1 MTRNRKIIAA
11 VVAVVVLAAGGIA
24 YAVSSGSSKSSAGE
38 VVVFSRV
45 QERTLQNTV
54 ALSGTL
60 ARKQIRN
67 ITASTEGLVSAVA
80 ATNDSTATQGQV
92 LFSLGGR
99 DAITEPGA
107 LPFFRSLAPGDQGVD
122 VLELKQILASAGDD
136 PGTMDN
142 YFSQQTQFAL
152 AQWQAQHHY
161 PNATPANPESVT
173 VSLQQGTGYKVGT
186 QSAAG
191 LIIGPPAAQTTSAV
205 SGGGSTKATL
215 DAYRPFLP
223 HVSPGI
229 TIQSVDNQVPQ
240 GQPATFVVSA
250 DSAPTSALTINL
262 TAGGTAGSN
271 DIVTPPTTA
280 TIAAGATQT
289 TFQVQTRSNNVVEA
303 EPTII
308 MSVAAGTGYAVGS
321 PSSAQ
326 TTITNTNV
334 PALTITGGTT
344 VSPGGT
350 ATLTVSANQAPAQA
364 TQVQLSVSGS
374 ASAGTDYNPVNPIVT
389 LAAGQTTASVTVSTL
404 ASNVIAPNKFIVVS
418 LAPSPANYTVG
429 SPGSAVVQ
437 ISGSS
442 AQPTATLTS
451 ATTYLDQGEPYDV
464 AVGLSQA
471 VSTPTTIA
479 LSYGGSA
486 VQGTDYTPPAGSIV
500 VPAGQ
505 TSVTVQIPTVTSNVV
520 EPNKILTVSLA
531 PSSSYLVGSP
541 SSATVT
547 ITSQVLPTLTITSN
561 TTTLAQGGA
570 ASFTIS
576 ADQAPVKNISVNFS
590 AQGTAEPGQNY
601 VPLAGTAV
609 LKAGQTSVTVV
620 LQSIQSNITFEP
632 TDMIVGSWP
641 THVGQVFV
649 KAGAS
654 VAPGEAILSLTEPD
668 LSVTLQAT
676 AAQRSELA
684 VGQKCT
690 IQISGGNTSGTG
702 VITELDTAPTTV
714 TGSGGQSSQVYEGRI
729 AVSDLTGA
737 DGSAVSITVVNQ
749 QVDNALTVP
758 ISAVKQNGSGVN
770 VVRVINLDQG
780 GRVTEVP
787 VRTGLT
793 EGSYIQIKSGLRLN
807 QLVISGANQS
817 S

>member
-1 MTRNRKIIAA
+1 MTRNQKIIAA

-24 YAVSSGSSKSSAGE
+24 YAASSGSSKSSAGE

-45 QERTLQNTV
+45 QARTLQNTV

-99 DAITEPGA
+99 DAITEPGV

-122 VLELKQILASAGDD
+122 VLELKQILAAAGDD

-191 LIIGPPAAQTTSAV
+191 LIIGPPAAQTTSVRVRGA
-205 SGGGSTKATL
+205 SAQATL
-215 DAYRPFLP
+215 DAYRPFQP

-240 GQPATFVVSA
+240 GQPATFVLTA
-250 DSAPTSALTINL
+250 DSAPSSALTINL
-262 TAGGTAGSN
+262 SAGGTAGSN

-280 TIAAGATQT
+280 TLAAGATQT

-308 MSVAAGTGYAVGS
+308 MSVAAGTGYDVGS

-350 ATLTVSANQAPAQA
+350 ATLTVTANQAPAQN

-389 LAAGQTTASVTVSTL
+389 LAGRTDDGQRHRVHARQQHHRPEQVHCGVAGAVAGQL
-404 ASNVIAPNKFIVVS
+404 HRR
-418 LAPSPANYTVG
+418 
-429 SPGSAVVQ
+429 
-437 ISGSS
+437 
-442 AQPTATLTS
+442 
-451 ATTYLDQGEPYDV
+451 
-464 AVGLSQA
+464 
-471 VSTPTTIA
+471 
-479 LSYGGSA
+479 
-486 VQGTDYTPPAGSIV
+486 
-500 VPAGQ
+500 
-505 TSVTVQIPTVTSNVV
+505 
-520 EPNKILTVSLA
+520 
-531 PSSSYLVGSP
+531 
-541 SSATVT
+541 
-547 ITSQVLPTLTITSN
+547 
-561 TTTLAQGGA
+561 
-570 ASFTIS
+570 
-576 ADQAPVKNISVNFS
+576 
-590 AQGTAEPGQNY
+590 
-601 VPLAGTAV
+601 LAGVRRRPDQWQQRA
-609 LKAGQTSVTVV
+609 A
-620 LQSIQSNITFEP
+620 
-632 TDMIVGSWP
+632 DRDADVGHDVSR
-641 THVGQVFV
+641 
-649 KAGAS
+649 
-654 VAPGEAILSLTEPD
+654 PG
-668 LSVTLQAT
+668 
-676 AAQRSELA
+676 
-684 VGQKCT
+684 
-690 IQISGGNTSGTG
+690 
-702 VITELDTAPTTV
+702 
-714 TGSGGQSSQVYEGRI
+714 
-729 AVSDLTGA
+729 
-737 DGSAVSITVVNQ
+737 
-749 QVDNALTVP
+749 
-758 ISAVKQNGSGVN
+758 
-770 VVRVINLDQG
+770 
-780 GRVTEVP
+780 
-787 VRTGLT
+787 
-793 EGSYIQIKSGLRLN
+793 
-807 QLVISGANQS
+807 
-817 S
+817 

>member
-1 MTRNRKIIAA
+1 MTRNHKIIAA

-173 VSLQQGTGYKVGT
+173 VSLAQGTGYKVGT

-223 HVSPGI
+223 HVTPGI

-250 DSAPTSALTINL
+250 DSASASALTINL

-464 AVGLSQA
+464 SVGLSQA

-505 TSVTVQIPTVTSNVV
+505 TAVTVQIPTVTSNVV
-520 EPNKILTVSLA
+520 EPNKILTVALA
-531 PSSSYLVGSP
+531 TSPSYLIGSP

-690 IQISGGNTSGTG
+690 IQISGENTSGTG

-793 EGSYIQIKSGLRLN
+793 EGSYIQIKSGLHLN
-807 QLVISGANQS
+807 QLVISGADQS

>member
-1 MTRNRKIIAA
+1 MTRNHKIIAA

-173 VSLQQGTGYKVGT
+173 VSLAQGTGYKVGT

-223 HVSPGI
+223 HVTPGI

-250 DSAPTSALTINL
+250 DSASASALTINL

-308 MSVAAGTGYAVGS
+308 MSVEAGTGYAVGS

-464 AVGLSQA
+464 SVGLSQA

-505 TSVTVQIPTVTSNVV
+505 TAVTVQIPTVTSNVV
-520 EPNKILTVSLA
+520 EPNKILTVALA
-531 PSSSYLVGSP
+531 TSPSYLIGSP

-690 IQISGGNTSGTG
+690 IQISGENTSGTG

-793 EGSYIQIKSGLRLN
+793 EGSYIQIKSGLHLN
-807 QLVISGANQS
+807 QLVISGADQS

>member
-1 MTRNRKIIAA
+1 M
-11 VVAVVVLAAGGIA
+11 G
-24 YAVSSGSSKSSAGE
+24 
-38 VVVFSRV
+38 
-45 QERTLQNTV
+45 
-54 ALSGTL
+54 
-60 ARKQIRN
+60 
-67 ITASTEGLVSAVA
+67 
-80 ATNDSTATQGQV
+80 ATPS
-92 LFSLGGR
+92 
-99 DAITEPGA
+99 TEPGL

-122 VLELKQILASAGDD
+122 VLELKQILAAAGDD

-191 LIIGPPAAQTTSAV
+191 LIIGPPAARTTSATV
-205 SGGGSTKATL
+205 SGGASTRATL
-215 DAYRPFLP
+215 AAYRPFVP
-223 HVSPGI
+223 HVTPGI
-229 TIQSVDNQVPQ
+229 TIQSVDSQVPQ
-240 GQPATFVVSA
+240 GQPATFVVTA
-250 DSAPTSALTINL
+250 DSAPSSALTVNL

-271 DIVTPPTTA
+271 DIVTPPATV
-280 TIAAGATQT
+280 TIAANATQAS
-289 TFQVQTRSNNVVEA
+289 FQVQTRSNNTVEA
-303 EPTII
+303 EPTIV
-308 MSVAAGTGYAVGS
+308 MSVAAGSGYDVGS

-334 PALTITGGTT
+334 PALTIAGGTT

-350 ATLTVSANQAPAQA
+350 ATLTITANQAPAQA

-374 ASAGTDYNPVNPIVT
+374 ASAGTDYLPVDPIVT

-404 ASNVIAPNKFIVVS
+404 TNNVIAPNKFIVVS
-418 LAPSPANYTVG
+418 LAPSPTNYTVG

-437 ISGSS
+437 ISGSN

-451 ATTYLDQGEPYDV
+451 ATTYLDQGEPYAV

-479 LSYGGSA
+479 LNYSGNA
-486 VQGTDYTPPAGSIV
+486 VQGMDYTPPAGNIV

-520 EPNKILTVSLA
+520 EPNKTLTVSLA
-531 PSSSYLVGSP
+531 QSSSYIVGSP

-576 ADQAPVKNISVNFS
+576 ADQAPVKNISINFS

-609 LKAGQTSVTVV
+609 LAAGKTSVTVV

-632 TDMIVGSWP
+632 TDMIIGSWP

-676 AAQRSELA
+676 AAQRSQLA

-690 IQISGGNTSGTG
+690 IQISGENSSGAG

-714 TGSGGQSSQVYEGRI
+714 TGSGGQSQQVYEGRI
-729 AVSDLTGA
+729 DVTGLTGA
-737 DGSAVSITVVNQ
+737 DGSAVSITVVDQ

-787 VRTGLT
+787 VKTGLT
-793 EGSYIQIKSGLRLN
+793 EGSYIQVKSGLRVN

>member
-1 MTRNRKIIAA
+1 VTRNHKIIAA

-173 VSLQQGTGYKVGT
+173 VSLAQGTGYKVGT

-223 HVSPGI
+223 HVTPGI

-250 DSAPTSALTINL
+250 DSASASALTINL

-464 AVGLSQA
+464 SVGLSQA

-505 TSVTVQIPTVTSNVV
+505 TAVTVQIPTVTSNVV
-520 EPNKILTVSLA
+520 EPNKILTVALA
-531 PSSSYLVGSP
+531 TSPSYLIGSP

-690 IQISGGNTSGTG
+690 IQISGENTSGTG

-793 EGSYIQIKSGLRLN
+793 EGSYIQIKSGLHLN
-807 QLVISGANQS
+807 QLVISGADQS

>member
-1 MTRNRKIIAA
+1 
-11 VVAVVVLAAGGIA
+11 
-24 YAVSSGSSKSSAGE
+24 
-38 VVVFSRV
+38 
-45 QERTLQNTV
+45 
-54 ALSGTL
+54 
-60 ARKQIRN
+60 
-67 ITASTEGLVSAVA
+67 
-80 ATNDSTATQGQV
+80 
-92 LFSLGGR
+92 
-99 DAITEPGA
+99 
-107 LPFFRSLAPGDQGVD
+107 
-122 VLELKQILASAGDD
+122 
-136 PGTMDN
+136 
-142 YFSQQTQFAL
+142 
-152 AQWQAQHHY
+152 
-161 PNATPANPESVT
+161 
-173 VSLQQGTGYKVGT
+173 
-186 QSAAG
+186 
-191 LIIGPPAAQTTSAV
+191 
-205 SGGGSTKATL
+205 
-215 DAYRPFLP
+215 
-223 HVSPGI
+223 
-229 TIQSVDNQVPQ
+229 
-240 GQPATFVVSA
+240 
-250 DSAPTSALTINL
+250 
-262 TAGGTAGSN
+262 
-271 DIVTPPTTA
+271 
-280 TIAAGATQT
+280 
-289 TFQVQTRSNNVVEA
+289 
-303 EPTII
+303 
-308 MSVAAGTGYAVGS
+308 VGS

-418 LAPSPANYTVG
+418 LAPSPANYTVS

-442 AQPTATLTS
+442 AQPTAILTS

-505 TSVTVQIPTVTSNVV
+505 TAVTVQIPTVTSNVV
-520 EPNKILTVSLA
+520 EPNKVLTVSLA
-531 PSSSYLVGSP
+531 PSPSYVVGSP

-690 IQISGGNTSGTG
+690 IQISGENTSGTG
-702 VITELDTAPTTV
+702 VVTELDTAPTTV

-770 VVRVINLDQG
+770 VVRVINLNQG
-780 GRVTEVP
+780 GRVSEVH

-793 EGSYIQIKSGLRLN
+793 EGSYIQIKSGLHLN
-807 QLVISGANQS
+807 QLVISGADQS

>member
-1 MTRNRKIIAA
+1 VTRNHKIIAA
-11 VVAVVVLAAGGIA
+11 VVAVVVLAAGGVA

-67 ITASTEGLVSAVA
+67 ITASTEGIVSAVA
-80 ATNDSTATQGQV
+80 STNDSTAKQGQV

-205 SGGGSTKATL
+205 SGGASTKATL

-240 GQPATFVVSA
+240 GQPASFVLTA
-250 DSAPTSALTINL
+250 DSAPSSALTINL

-271 DIVTPPTTA
+271 DIVAPPTTA
-280 TIAAGATQT
+280 TLAAGATQT
-289 TFQVQTRSNNVVEA
+289 TFQVQTRSNNVVES

-334 PALTITGGTT
+334 PTLTITGGTT

-350 ATLTVSANQAPAQA
+350 ASLTVTANEAPAQG

-404 ASNVIAPNKFIVVS
+404 ANNVIAPNKFIVVS

-437 ISGSS
+437 ISGSG

-479 LSYGGSA
+479 LTYGGNA
-486 VQGTDYTPPAGSIV
+486 VQGTDYAPPAGNIV

-505 TSVTVQIPTVTSNVV
+505 TSVAVQIPTVTSNVV

-531 PSSSYLVGSP
+531 PSSSYAVGSP

-690 IQISGGNTSGTG
+690 IQISGENTSGTG

-729 AVSDLTGA
+729 AVSDLNGA

-758 ISAVKQNGSGVN
+758 ISAVKQNGSGAN

-780 GRVTEVP
+780 GRVTEVL

-793 EGSYIQIKSGLRLN
+793 EGSYIQIKSGLHLN
-807 QLVISGANQS
+807 QLVISGADQS

>member
-793 EGSYIQIKSGLRLN
+793 EGSYIQIKSGLHLN
-807 QLVISGANQS
+807 QLVISG
-817 S
+817 

>member
-1 MTRNRKIIAA
+1 
-11 VVAVVVLAAGGIA
+11 
-24 YAVSSGSSKSSAGE
+24 
-38 VVVFSRV
+38 
-45 QERTLQNTV
+45 
-54 ALSGTL
+54 
-60 ARKQIRN
+60 
-67 ITASTEGLVSAVA
+67 
-80 ATNDSTATQGQV
+80 
-92 LFSLGGR
+92 
-99 DAITEPGA
+99 
-107 LPFFRSLAPGDQGVD
+107 
-122 VLELKQILASAGDD
+122 
-136 PGTMDN
+136 
-142 YFSQQTQFAL
+142 
-152 AQWQAQHHY
+152 
-161 PNATPANPESVT
+161 
-173 VSLQQGTGYKVGT
+173 
-186 QSAAG
+186 
-191 LIIGPPAAQTTSAV
+191 
-205 SGGGSTKATL
+205 
-215 DAYRPFLP
+215 
-223 HVSPGI
+223 
-229 TIQSVDNQVPQ
+229 
-240 GQPATFVVSA
+240 
-250 DSAPTSALTINL
+250 
-262 TAGGTAGSN
+262 
-271 DIVTPPTTA
+271 
-280 TIAAGATQT
+280 
-289 TFQVQTRSNNVVEA
+289 
-303 EPTII
+303 
-308 MSVAAGTGYAVGS
+308 MS
-321 PSSAQ
+321 
-326 TTITNTNV
+326 
-334 PALTITGGTT
+334 
-344 VSPGGT
+344 
-350 ATLTVSANQAPAQA
+350 TLTN
-364 TQVQLSVSGS
+364 
-374 ASAGTDYNPVNPIVT
+374 
-389 LAAGQTTASVTVSTL
+389 
-404 ASNVIAPNKFIVVS
+404 NVIAPNKFIVVS
-418 LAPSPANYTVG
+418 LAPSPTNYTVG

-437 ISGSS
+437 ISGSN

-451 ATTYLDQGEPYDV
+451 ATTYLDQGEPYAV

-479 LSYGGSA
+479 LNYSGNA
-486 VQGTDYTPPAGSIV
+486 VQGMDYTPPAGNIV

-520 EPNKILTVSLA
+520 EPNKTLTVSLA
-531 PSSSYLVGSP
+531 QSSSYIVGSP

-576 ADQAPVKNISVNFS
+576 ADQAPVKNISINFS

-609 LKAGQTSVTVV
+609 LAAGKTSVTVV

-632 TDMIVGSWP
+632 TDMIIGSWP

-676 AAQRSELA
+676 AAQRSQLA

-690 IQISGGNTSGTG
+690 IQISGENSSGAG

-714 TGSGGQSSQVYEGRI
+714 TGSGGQSQQVYEGRI
-729 AVSDLTGA
+729 DVTGLTGA
-737 DGSAVSITVVNQ
+737 DGSAVSITVVDQ

-787 VRTGLT
+787 VKTGLT
-793 EGSYIQIKSGLRLN
+793 EGSYIQVKSGLRVN